1 MFAICGRVRLSSDFS
16 EIKIALRFDLDAPAP
31 NFKPDWNKPLKAA
44 QLSHTW
50 FAGAFR
56 VPPMLRPGL
65 CKAARI
71 YS

>member
-31 NFKPDWNKPLKAA
+31 NFKPDWNKPPGSSIL
-44 QLSHTW
+44 L
-50 FAGAFR
+50 AGAFR